1 MTALE
6 GLAALN
12 LAGNVIQFIDFG
24 CRLFSKSRELYKST
38 EDTLTENKELER
50 IASTLESL
58 ARGLADD
65 SSQRVFE
72 SDEDSLISLARNCKD
87 IAKTLLVALDRL
99 KVRNSYDKWQCFRV
113 ALQKIWKSKEIDS
126 ISKKLDAASIHLNT
140 CLIKI
145 LQSVG
150 TLCLSDNL
158 ANVCS
163 TVPRIHKSCCLSI
176 SL

>member
-12 LAGNVIQFIDFG
+12 LAGNVIQFIDFD

-38 EDTLTENKELER
+38 EGTLTETKELEK
-50 IASTLESL
+50 IASMLESL

-65 SSQRVFE
+65 SSQGVSE
-72 SDEDSLISLARNCKD
+72 SDKDSLISLARNCKD
-87 IAKTLLVALDRL
+87 IAKTLLDALDRL
-99 KVRNSYDKWQCFRV
+99 KVRNSQDNWHCFRV
-113 ALQKIWKSKEIDS
+113 ALQKIWKSKEIDN

-145 LQSVG
+145 LQ
-150 TLCLSDNL
+150 
-158 ANVCS
+158 
-163 TVPRIHKSCCLSI
+163 
-176 SL
+176 